1 MSIGYLRLILED
13 ADEVGEESEVTF
25 VEAAVLVLVLVL
37 VTLLP
42 LLIAIMSLLPLAEL
56 VDAVLTVLRLVA
68 LDVALVEPDA
78 RGILTSLKLRDAA
91 DVPWAETLSSL
102 RTCMSSLLLLML
114 VAGAADTTAVDAVDT
129 AGEESLLFFPVLTD
143 SRGTTRI

>member
-1 MSIGYLRLILED
+1 MRLPCRP
-13 ADEVGEESEVTF
+13 
-25 VEAAVLVLVLVL
+25 
-37 VTLLP
+37 TLN
-42 LLIAIMSLLPLAEL
+42 
-56 VDAVLTVLRLVA
+56 VLRLVA

-78 RGILTSLKLRDAA
+78 GGILTSLKLRDVV

-114 VAGAADTTAVDAVDT
+114 VAGGADTTAADAVDT

-143 SRGTTRI
+143 SRGTTRTANMMEVNLLHHYHLLSLYCL